1 MNRTSGLRVLVAGA
15 IVLLLVVGCGGP
27 ATFVSPDPPP
37 DTAADAW
44 FLSGVPAV
52 RSALRRAMTEH
63 GMMIDSGESSATAV
77 VGVRQQLPYV
87 DEASG
92 RPASGPL
99 PAYRVRA
106 ALSRERET
114 HVRLTVGADCRSCDG
129 VTPYEW
135 QYPGDVTRA
144 VLERTRSILGERR
157 PRFAYPPRY
166 RPIRWRRPG

>member
-1 MNRTSGLRVLVAGA
+1 MDRTSGLRFLVTGA

-52 RSALRRAMTEH
+52 RSALRQAMTEH
-63 GMMIDSGESSATAV
+63 GMMIDAGESSATVV

-99 PAYRVRA
+99 PTYRARA
-106 ALSRERET
+106 VLSRKRET
-114 HVRLTVGADCRSCDG
+114 HVRLAVRADCRSCDG

-135 QYPGDVTRA
+135 QYADDVIRA
-144 VLERTRSILGERR
+144 VFERTRSVLGERR